1 MERVA
6 VTITGLSPMLGE
18 LGQRKAVLL
27 PLEEYE
33 ALLERVEELEDILDS
48 ERSVAAYRAGEGKS
62 LEQYLAERK
71 GR

>member
-1 MERVA
+1 MEKVA
-6 VTITGLSPMLGE
+6 VTITGSGPMLRQ

-33 ALLERVEELEDILDS
+33 ALLGRIEELEDILDS
-48 ERSVAAYRAGEGKS
+48 ERSLATYQAAEGKS

-71 GR
+71 GL